1 MFNQELKNEA
11 EGKTAKAHFIGK
23 LFASSVNR
31 ANLDLLDQRVSQGIR
46 TKLTNFNQASKR
58 TPIVAKPDQTITV
71 TNDAEN
77 WLKRNMGVTL
87 EGGVPTD
94 LKSTSSRHR
103 MKRTFSARP
112 GFRST
117 QSEHQSSIK
126 SEDGD
131 NLQFRREHEDK
142 PFVIKSGTKKRP
154 MSAYSGGSRASRAST
169 VRSAASAV
177 PKVARAVALD
187 YCSRIATKAVLD
199 YVQSAG
205 ISARDK
211 LTPTELQNI
220 LVHSGIRIE
229 ISMVRG
235 LLGHLGFNPHGKTC
249 SILDLIRTCK
259 DWNSKSQTAQPFDVS
274 AKLQSNSLYSIDE
287 LILVIRDCFYK
298 SGKDVKVIFEAGS
311 TDGGFVDEEAFVFI

>member
-1 MFNQELKNEA
+1 
-11 EGKTAKAHFIGK
+11 
-23 LFASSVNR
+23 
-31 ANLDLLDQRVSQGIR
+31 
-46 TKLTNFNQASKR
+46 
-58 TPIVAKPDQTITV
+58 
-71 TNDAEN
+71 
-77 WLKRNMGVTL
+77 
-87 EGGVPTD
+87 
-94 LKSTSSRHR
+94 
-103 MKRTFSARP
+103 
-112 GFRST
+112 
-117 QSEHQSSIK
+117 
-126 SEDGD
+126 
-131 NLQFRREHEDK
+131 
-142 PFVIKSGTKKRP
+142 

-177 PKVARAVALD
+177 PKIARAVALD